1 MEKIISKKEI
11 DNAETV
17 KAILHAGK
25 ITDVEFIDED
35 WGYPDGILMEVT
47 TREGLK
53 RYVEFGVDLFD
64 CTTKTREE
72 ADDNPFYMK
81 VEGPDHKK
89 ISDMTVAER
98 KKILRKFARKS
109 VSLRI
114 NAREMQAF
122 ESSLGIGMTP
132 LADAYEAY
140 ALVFQAAAWCIAK
153 TMKEGD

>member
-1 MEKIISKKEI
+1 MEKIINKKEI

-25 ITDVEFIDED
+25 ITDVGFIDED
-35 WGYPDGILMEVT
+35 YGYPDGILMEVT

-64 CTTKTREE
+64 CTTKTLEE
-72 ADDNPFYMK
+72 AEENPFYMK

-109 VSLRI
+109 VNLRI

-140 ALVFQAAAWCIAK
+140 AWIFQAAAWCIAK
-153 TMKEGD
+153 TINGGG

>member
-25 ITDVEFIDED
+25 ITDVEFIDER
-35 WGYPDGILMEVT
+35 WGYPDGILIEVT

-53 RYVEFGVDLFD
+53 KYVEFGVDLFD
-64 CTTKTREE
+64 CTTKTQEE
-72 ADDNPFYMK
+72 VDENPFYMK

-89 ISDMTVAER
+89 ISDMAVAEK

-109 VSLRI
+109 VSLQI

-153 TMKEGD
+153 TMNGDG